1 MQGQCRRDVAWKRV
15 THIAPQAALQLTKR
29 VDNKDLITAN
39 GDIITVIIISF
50 LYTPRDLDQL
60 EHQILCLCSVS
71 LLPH

>member
-29 VDNKDLITAN
+29 VDNEDLITAN

-50 LYTPRDLDQL
+50 LYTHRDLDQL